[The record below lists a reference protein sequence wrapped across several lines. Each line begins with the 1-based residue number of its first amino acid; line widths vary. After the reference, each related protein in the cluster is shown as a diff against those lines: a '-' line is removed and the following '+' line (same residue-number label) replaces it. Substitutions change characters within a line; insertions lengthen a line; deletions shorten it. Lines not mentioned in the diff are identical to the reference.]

1 MNSKGSLTVSL
12 AIVCPYVTANAN
24 APVDIGVPVAITLAV
39 VIVLAGVVYGI
50 RQVSH
55 PRTQLIYVLV
65 MTYPITPPIYIP
77 SFTSSDSL
85 PLSHLFTPW
94 FSLRSMLYDVK
105 HYKKNEQPWWNV

>member
-39 VIVLAGVVYGI
+39 VIFLAGVVYGI

-55 PRTQLIYVLV
+55 PRTQLNYVV
-65 MTYPITPPIYIP
+65 MTYPVTQPINIP
-77 SFTSSDSL
+77 YQHSL
-85 PLSHLFTPW
+85 VHIL
-94 FSLRSMLYDVK
+94 
-105 HYKKNEQPWWNV
+105 